1 MGTGEQQ
8 VLAMAFA
15 HAYAKSFHTGV
26 LLVIEEPEA
35 HLHPLAQ
42 KWLSGRIAQMCADG
56 PVAVRQPVRLDA
68 LEPAVFLRR
77 TMSDVREAGGR
88 FGVREFRDRSEV
100 LALEEPVVLNCTGLG
115 AAALFGDAELTP
127 VRGQL
132 VFVPP
137 DDRVDYLTI
146 GGGEGVL
153 YMFPRS
159 DGILLGGTFER
170 GLRT

>member
-1 MGTGEQQ
+1 M
-8 VLAMAFA
+8 
-15 HAYAKSFHTGV
+15 
-26 LLVIEEPEA
+26 
-35 HLHPLAQ
+35 
-42 KWLSGRIAQMCADG
+42 
-56 PVAVRQPVRLDA
+56 
-68 LEPAVFLRR
+68 
-77 TMSDVREAGGR
+77 
-88 FGVREFRDRSEV
+88 REFRDRSEV
-100 LALEEPVVLNCTGLG
+100 LALEEPVVLNCTGLR

-146 GGGEGVL
+146 GGGDSVL

-170 GLRT
+170 GASHLTADAATTERIVREHARISREMRV

>member
-1 MGTGEQQ
+1 
-8 VLAMAFA
+8 VSVVASVRL
-15 HAYAKSFHTGV
+15 SGV
-26 LLVIEEPEA
+26 PKAGSSLD
-35 HLHPLAQ
+35 HPLAIE
-42 KWLSGRIAQMCADG
+42 LAHLGVEERPS
-56 PVAVRQPVRLDA
+56 P
-68 LEPAVFLRR
+68 LRP
-77 TMSDVREAGGR
+77 

-127 VRGQL
+127 VRGPL

-146 GGGEGVL
+146 GGGDSVL

-159 DGILLGGTFER
+159 TASCSAGR
-170 GLRT
+170 SNAAPRT